1 MRNKIPQQPAKERVK
16 NFFEVAL
23 GFSKSEAEE
32 EARRCL
38 QCKDPACV
46 KGCPVEIDIPAFIK
60 LIKEGKQKEALE
72 KLKEKNNLPGIC
84 GRVCPQEDQCEAVCV
99 LNKKKIPVNPVRN
112 TKALKDINPVRNNEQ
127 INDSATVSNGVN
139 KISNGVNIGA
149 LERYAADY
157 EIDRL
162 SVIGYRLSH
171 KHRTPNTE
179 HRDKIAVAGS
189 GPAGL
194 TCAADLARMGY
205 EVTLF
210 ESLHLPGGVLMYGI
224 PEFRLP
230 KKIVQNEVDYIK
242 GLGVDIKTDT
252 LIGNTYSIDD
262 LFSRGSGIPP
272 VTPMADS
279 AKGGEAGKEEFKA
292 IFIATG
298 AGLPQFLGI
307 AGENLDRVYSA
318 NEFLT
323 RVNLMK
329 AYKFPEY
336 ATPVNIGKKI
346 AVIGGGNVALDST
359 RVALRLGKRAVL
371 VYRRTEKEMPGR
383 IEEIDNAK
391 AEGVIFKFLT
401 QPVKIIG
408 DEKGFVKALE
418 CIKMELGEPDASG
431 RRRPLPIKDSNF
443 VLDVDTVI
451 VAIGQNPNPLLPK
464 VTPNLK
470 TNEDGTIWVD
480 KNFMT
485 SIPGVFAGG
494 DIITGADTVISAMG
508 AGKKA
513 ALAINKYIKGQALTQ
528 SEDVSSTNRK
538 GVPKI

>member
-1 MRNKIPQQPAKERVK
+1 MRE
-16 NFFEVAL
+16 
-23 GFSKSEAEE
+23 
-32 EARRCL
+32 
-38 QCKDPACV
+38 
-46 KGCPVEIDIPAFIK
+46 
-60 LIKEGKQKEALE
+60 
-72 KLKEKNNLPGIC
+72 
-84 GRVCPQEDQCEAVCV
+84 
-99 LNKKKIPVNPVRN
+99 
-112 TKALKDINPVRNNEQ
+112 
-127 INDSATVSNGVN
+127 
-139 KISNGVNIGA
+139 
-149 LERYAADY
+149 
-157 EIDRL
+157 
-162 SVIGYRLSH
+162 
-171 KHRTPNTE
+171 
-179 HRDKIAVAGS
+179 
-189 GPAGL
+189 
-194 TCAADLARMGY
+194 
-205 EVTLF
+205 
-210 ESLHLPGGVLMYGI
+210 
-224 PEFRLP
+224 
-230 KKIVQNEVDYIK
+230 
-242 GLGVDIKTDT
+242 
-252 LIGNTYSIDD
+252 
-262 LFSRGSGIPP
+262 
-272 VTPMADS
+272 
-279 AKGGEAGKEEFKA
+279 EAGKEEFKA

-346 AVIGGGNVALDST
+346 AVIGGGNVTLDST

-464 VTPNLK
+464 VTPSLK